1 MTGGNSMYSCWV
13 IYNGSLTS
21 DKFKDQAVLI
31 IEAAERAGIKAE
43 LKKNYEVLMDLTSE
57 FEQQPDFVVFLDKD
71 ILLAKFLKN
80 NNIRIFNDPIV
91 IETCDN
97 KANQY
102 LELAK
107 HGISMPKT
115 IIAPKVYPS
124 FTIADSGYY
133 EKVLSE
139 LGLPMIIK
147 EGHGSFGM
155 RVYLIET
162 EEEFY
167 AKTEELRGVDYVFQE
182 FIETSKG
189 RDIRVNIVGGEI
201 VAAMY
206 RHSETDFRA
215 NITNGGVAEVIE
227 LTDAQR
233 DLAIKAADAVG
244 AEFAGVDL
252 LFGEDEKPLVCEVN
266 AAAHIRNIYNV
277 TGINVADEMIA
288 YILREIG

>member
-1 MTGGNSMYSCWV
+1 MSNCWV

-21 DKFKDQAVLI
+21 DMFVDQANMI
-31 IEAAERAGIKAE
+31 AEAAERAGIRAKI
-43 LKKNYEVLMDLTSE
+43 LKNYEVMMDLTNNFNE
-57 FEQQPDFVVFLDKD
+57 RPDFVVFLDKD

-80 NNIRIFNDPIV
+80 QGIPIFNDPDV
-91 IETCDN
+91 IEICDN

-102 LELAK
+102 IELAK
-107 HGISMPKT
+107 HKLPMPET

-124 FTIADSGYY
+124 FTIENSGYY
-133 EKVLSE
+133 EKVLAK

-162 EEEFY
+162 EVDFY
-167 AKTEELRGVDYVFQE
+167 AKTNELRGVDYVFQE
-182 FIETSKG
+182 FIESSRG

-227 LTDAQR
+227 LTDAQKE
-233 DLAIKAADAVG
+233 LAIQAADAVG
-244 AEFAGVDL
+244 AVFAGVDL
-252 LFGEDEKPLVCEVN
+252 LFGENEEPLVCEVN

-277 TGINVADEMIA
+277 TGINVADAMIA
-288 YILREIG
+288 YILREIA